1 MEASNK
7 AQTFFVATDGS
18 DASELAFQVCAKDMM
33 REDIDHIV
41 VGHISDKKKDYLPWN
56 MKPQYVNDIYEAKVM
71 PFGKHGRY
79 AHREKEESQT
89 SKEAVWAL
97 AEFEKASIIVVGN
110 HGRKGPKADLT
121 VCGTAIEFLSLNSKF
136 PCLIIKDRKARS
148 QKPDGA
154 LRWGVCYDGS
164 DKAKEALELT
174 LKTMRTNDKLAV
186 VTVKDAK
193 VDNEDVVKAHV
204 KNMCEKYEITKVEVT
219 ILDKEEGKSVY
230 QVIKKYLKYQA
241 SDITKHGYI
250 DFVTVGNTGVNFSSY
265 NKKYLGSVAEAVLR
279 ARLMNC
285 LLVI

>member
-1 MEASNK
+1 MVSK

-18 DASELAFQVCAKDMM
+18 DASELAFNVVAKDMF
-33 REDIDHIV
+33 REDCGDNIV

-56 MKPQYVNDIYEAKVM
+56 MKPNFVADQYEAKVL
-71 PFGKHGRY
+71 PFGKQGRY
-79 AHREKEESQT
+79 CSRELESGQT

-97 AEFEKASIIVVGN
+97 AEFEKASMVCVGN

-121 VCGTAIEFLSLNSKF
+121 VAGTAIEYLSLNSKF

-148 QKPDGA
+148 QKPDGC
-154 LRWGVCYDGS
+154 LRWGVCYDSS
-164 DKAKEALELT
+164 DKAKEVLDLT
-174 LKTMRTNDKLAV
+174 LRTMRETDKLAV
-186 VTVKDAK
+186 ITVRDSK
-193 VDNEDVVKAHV
+193 VDNDDMVKHYV
-204 KNMCEKYEITKVEVT
+204 NQQVEKYGITKVEIF

-230 QVIKKYLKYQA
+230 QIIKKHLKYEA

-250 DFVTVGNTGVNFSSY
+250 DFVAVGNTGVNFSSY
-265 NKKYLGSVAEAVLR
+265 NKKYLGSVAECILR